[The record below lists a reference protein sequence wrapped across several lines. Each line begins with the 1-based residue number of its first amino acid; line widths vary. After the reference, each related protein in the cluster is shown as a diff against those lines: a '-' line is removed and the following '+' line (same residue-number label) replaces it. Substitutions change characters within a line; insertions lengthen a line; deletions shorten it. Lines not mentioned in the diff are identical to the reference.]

1 MMAHSTYLSIS
12 CVAWGASRFSAC
24 VLAWYNGESRRTL
37 ETSRERWEHH
47 GIANYRYLFD
57 SQCFCDQG
65 PVPARIIVRADT
77 LQAVLNPETGDTL
90 LARGSDQPVWTERPM
105 QEPTL
110 DRLFDIID
118 GELSRVFYRRPGSMH
133 VAYNEDYG
141 YPAYI
146 HIDQRV
152 GGAGAVAGD
161 DELTITV
168 DDLAE
173 NQYHRK

>member
-1 MMAHSTYLSIS
+1 
-12 CVAWGASRFSAC
+12 
-24 VLAWYNGESRRTL
+24 
-37 ETSRERWEHH
+37 
-47 GIANYRYLFD
+47 
-57 SQCFCDQG
+57 
-65 PVPARIIVRADT
+65 
-77 LQAVLNPETGDTL
+77 
-90 LARGSDQPVWTERPM
+90 M